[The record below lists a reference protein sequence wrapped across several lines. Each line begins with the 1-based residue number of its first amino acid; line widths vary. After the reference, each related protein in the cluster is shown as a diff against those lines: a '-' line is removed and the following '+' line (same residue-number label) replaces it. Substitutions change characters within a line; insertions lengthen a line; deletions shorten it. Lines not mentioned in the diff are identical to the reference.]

1 MSIGKIREIGKETR
15 AQDLLD
21 LVRGER
27 ILLKGVGTDT
37 QEEGVVVWRSITGE
51 DEKYLVA
58 SRADIKKGSDPK
70 FSINCQLYIRQPF
83 ETIQFLTRRL
93 LVKDLAFP
101 YNSVNCNSEGGMR
114 RWITREIYPGHHL
127 SFENT
132 TYTQYNKLLENVD
145 L

>member
-1 MSIGKIREIGKETR
+1 MAIGKIREIGGKTR
-15 AQDLLD
+15 AKDLEN

-58 SRADIKKGSDPK
+58 SRADIKKGSDHK
-70 FSINCQLYIRQPF
+70 FSIKCQLYIRHPF
-83 ETIQFLTRRL
+83 QTEVEFPERL
-93 LVKDLAFP
+93 LVKDLDFP
-101 YNSVNCNSEGGMR
+101 YNSVNCNIEGGMR
-114 RWITREIYPGHHL
+114 RWITRELYPGHHL

-132 TYTQYNKLLENVD
+132 SYTEYNKLLENVD

>member
-1 MSIGKIREIGKETR
+1 MAIEKIMEIGKETR
-15 AQDLLD
+15 AQDLSN

-58 SRADIKKGSDPK
+58 SRADIKKGSDHK

-83 ETIQFLTRRL
+83 ETIQFPTRRL
-93 LVKDLAFP
+93 LVKDLEFP
-101 YNSVNCNSEGGMR
+101 YQTVNCNSEGGMR
-114 RWITREIYPGHHL
+114 RWMTREIYPGHQL
-127 SFENT
+127 SYENT
-132 TYTQYNKLLENVD
+132 IFTEYNKLLENVD